1 MNTNTT
7 LNYPLASSC
16 WSTARHALEDGT
28 APTAQKQPAAEGG
41 RGATCGR
48 VLATAKCKWRYSCHR
63 HQLMI
68 ESATFLLMSL
78 VDAGAS
84 FRTFK

>member
-28 APTAQKQPAAEGG
+28 APTAQKQPAAEGVG
-41 RGATCGR
+41 GQHAVGYSLQQSANGAT
-48 VLATAKCKWRYSCHR
+48 
-63 HQLMI
+63 
-68 ESATFLLMSL
+68 L
-78 VDAGAS
+78 V
-84 FRTFK
+84 TVTNL